1 MGLYKYKDFLT
12 FDDVAD
18 YLRDKGIYDFN
29 LYEYQ
34 DRCKL
39 SDLIWNLI
47 FSYKITPVF
56 HYAGFAYDLSDESNR
71 EFLINK
77 SEYKETL
84 IFSESMINNWQD
96 DQVIKLD
103 GVIKNNNSGFY
114 QPAPPNDMQLQEI
127 FNQKLRTDD
136 FYKYKSFK
144 NHKDYVLDISNYTT
158 SIGLLV
164 PRIEFDNIFIQ
175 PTTQQLSP
183 NINYLNEATR
193 DLQTK
198 DEQKTTL
205 QQQLQEAQ
213 ARIKELESTQNAGVL
228 KGLQKVNHDTE
239 RTRKFAQIIAKAIWD
254 MDKTQA
260 IRTNDMVQFL
270 KPLIAQFEPSKLP
283 DSDETVSYWLA
294 DIKPSHAT
302 KSGRPPKNEL
312 LEIPLTFKK

>member
-18 YLRDKGIYDFN
+18 YLRDKGIYDFD

-34 DRCKL
+34 DGCKL

-84 IFSESMINNWQD
+84 IFSESMINDWQND
-96 DQVIKLD
+96 RVIKLD
-103 GVIKNNNSGFY
+103 GVIKNTNSKFY
-114 QPAPPNDMQLQEI
+114 QPVPTNGLQLQEI

-158 SIGLLV
+158 SIELLV

-198 DEQKTTL
+198 DKQIATL

-213 ARIKELESTQNAGVL
+213 VRIKELESTQNAGVL

-270 KPLIAQFEPSKLP
+270 KPLILEFESTKLP
-283 DSDETVSYWLA
+283 NNDDTVSGWLA
-294 DIKPSHAT
+294 DVKPPHAT
-302 KSGRPPKNEL
+302 QAGRPPKNEP
-312 LEIPLTFKK
+312 LEIPLIFEK